1 MTGAAYGG
9 TSLSAKPGIIQF
21 FNREL
26 SWLEFNARVLEEALD
41 PANPLLE
48 RLKFLSIVSTNF
60 DEFFMVRVAALKAAL
75 RSGDLGSDASGQTP
89 ETLLGA
95 IAERSGSIY
104 ERQYRCLRTELLPA
118 LAAAGITLVESSR
131 WTPQDRRFLEGKF
144 MDSIFPVLTPLAVEE
159 DREFPTT
166 GNLRVHAAFS
176 LSRTRA
182 EGGAGARADETAGDA
197 ACFGA
202 DDGGPRLAVV
212 QIPPNCDKFIRMP
225 GEGPG
230 LRLALIDDLV
240 ERFGGALFPGWTV
253 EETLLFKVI
262 RDADSGVDEERDDD
276 FVAAME
282 ELLAG
287 RQNSWP
293 VHLVVSDH
301 ACPLADRIVA
311 ALGFGEDDITR
322 VQGPVE
328 LRSFMEL
335 ASSESLGGGPAFAAL
350 RYESWPP
357 VPSFEVPEGSSIWEE
372 IAKADRLVHLPWE
385 SFDPVIK
392 FLEAAAD
399 DPQVLAIRMTLYRTS
414 GNSPIV
420 RALTRA
426 ARNGRQVTVV
436 MELKARFDE
445 ERNIAWANRLEQAGA
460 IVTCGVARLKVHA
473 KAVLVVRREEG
484 GMIRRYLHLS
494 TGNYNERTARLYTD
508 LSLFTCNEELCR
520 DASGFFN
527 MLTGWSA
534 ARDFSRLVAAPFALK
549 TELIALIEREIQ
561 RSSPE
566 IPGLIQVKLNALADI
581 DVIKA
586 LYRASQAGV
595 RVRLNV
601 RGVCLLKPG
610 LKGLSENIQVV
621 SVVGRFLEHTRIMRF
636 GNGGNEEIYLSS
648 ADWMSRNLEKRV
660 ELMFPLLDP
669 RIRERVA
676 GILDAYFRD
685 DAKARKLGPDG
696 LWKRVP
702 RGGSAYSAQD
712 DFHEEARRRH
722 ELEERNDREEL
733 VVRRL
738 PGTEG

>member
-1 MTGAAYGG
+1 
-9 TSLSAKPGIIQF
+9 
-21 FNREL
+21 
-26 SWLEFNARVLEEALD
+26 
-41 PANPLLE
+41 
-48 RLKFLSIVSTNF
+48 
-60 DEFFMVRVAALKAAL
+60 MVRVAALKAAL
-75 RSGDLGSDASGQTP
+75 RSGDLGADPSGQTP

-95 IAERSGSIY
+95 IAERVASIY
-104 ERQYRCLRTELLPA
+104 ERQYRCLRVELLPA
-118 LAAAGITLVESSR
+118 LAAAGITLVESAR

-144 MDSIFPVLTPLAVEE
+144 MEGIFPVLTPLAVEE
-159 DREFPTT
+159 DRDFPTT

-176 LSRTRA
+176 LRRA
-182 EGGAGARADETAGDA
+182 RPTGEGGDRPAVDGGDRTVEIHGEA
-197 ACFGA
+197 SGSAA
-202 DDGGPRLAVV
+202 DDGPRLAVV
-212 QIPPNCDKFIRMP
+212 QIPPNCDKFVRMP

-230 LRLALIDDLV
+230 LRLALVDDLV

-293 VHLVVSDH
+293 IHLVVSDR
-301 ACPLADRIVA
+301 ARPLADRIVA
-311 ALGFGEDDITR
+311 ALGFGEGDITR

-328 LRSFMEL
+328 LKSFMEL
-335 ASSESLGGGPAFAAL
+335 ASTESLGGGQAFAAL

-385 SFDPVIK
+385 SFDPVLR

-484 GMIRRYLHLS
+484 GTIRRYLHLS
-494 TGNYNERTARLYTD
+494 TGNYNERTAKLYTD
-508 LSLFTCNEELCR
+508 LSLFTCNEELCQ

-549 TELIALIEREIQ
+549 AELIALIEREIQ

-581 DVIKA
+581 EVIKA

-610 LKGLSENIQVV
+610 LSGLSENIEVV
-621 SVVGRFLEHTRIMRF
+621 SVVGRFLEHARIMRF

-669 RIRERVA
+669 RIRARVA

-685 DAKARKLGPDG
+685 DAKARRLGPDG
-696 LWKRVP
+696 LWTRVD
-702 RGGSAYSAQD
+702 RGGTPYSAQD

-738 PGTEG
+738 PGTEV